1 MVLSKPVR
9 RNPRSTL
16 AAVVLAAGAG
26 RRMGGPK
33 ALLPWRGTTLL
44 QATLAALPP
53 DADRIVVLDP
63 SSAIIAES
71 SLQAENAGARVVPN
85 PDAARGMLS
94 SVRTALDALA
104 PGTTHVMLMPVD
116 HPGIRAETI
125 AALAFLATQHPDAI
139 VVPSHAGRRGHPGIF
154 PSSLFDA
161 LRNAPDDEGARWL
174 LHQNAERVV
183 HLEVDDPWTVRDL
196 DTAEDLQQT

>member
-33 ALLPWRGTTLL
+33 ALLAWRGTTLL
-44 QATLAALPP
+44 EATLAALPP
-53 DADRIVVLDP
+53 NADRIVVLDP
-63 SSAIIAES
+63 ASAIIAES
-71 SLQAENAGARVVPN
+71 SFIAEKAGARVVPN

-94 SVRTALDALA
+94 SVRAALDALA
-104 PGTTHVMLMPVD
+104 PGTTHLMLMPVD

-125 AALAFLATQHPDAI
+125 AALAFLAAQHPDAI
-139 VVPSHAGRRGHPGIF
+139 VVPSHQGRRGHPGIF
-154 PSSLFDA
+154 PATLFDA
-161 LRNAPDDEGARWL
+161 LRTAPDDEGARFVL
-174 LHQNAERVV
+174 RANADRVV
-183 HLEVDDPWTVRDL
+183 HLEVDDPWTTRDL
-196 DTAEDLQQT
+196 DTPKDLQEP